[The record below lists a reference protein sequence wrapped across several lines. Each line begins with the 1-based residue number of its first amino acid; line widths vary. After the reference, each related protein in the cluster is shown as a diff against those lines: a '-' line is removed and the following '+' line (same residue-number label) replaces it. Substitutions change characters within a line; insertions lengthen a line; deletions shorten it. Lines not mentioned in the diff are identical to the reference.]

1 MHWLLESGLAESPV
15 ELWTGIS
22 CESAVGGCARVAGVE
37 LLMSGLQSLCHC
49 QVVDRDRGLEESSGC
64 QSNAG

>member
-1 MHWLLESGLAESPV
+1 MHWLLESGLAESSV

-37 LLMSGLQSLCHC
+37 LLMSGLQPG
-49 QVVDRDRGLEESSGC
+49 RR
-64 QSNAG
+64 